1 MDVMM
6 DQVVGAVV
14 QAQVHATLAK
24 GIAMLIL
31 TALEIWNVA
40 LTIVTWAWDLRL
52 DMIAAIEVRTIYTYT
67 SRLVSCLDI
76 VCCSA
81 QKITDIWNENTYL

>member
-1 MDVMM
+1 MM

-31 TALEIWNVA
+31 TALEI
-40 LTIVTWAWDLRL
+40 
-52 DMIAAIEVRTIYTYT
+52 
-67 SRLVSCLDI
+67 
-76 VCCSA
+76 
-81 QKITDIWNENTYL
+81 